1 MSPQLGVEYE
11 LLAAIARFSQ
21 FLGWIAIFV
30 GALLREGL
38 MRKNVGVVAEG
49 AGWVALV
56 GAGIVGSQ
64 VAAAQ
69 ALNCTLWGGDCIE
82 SDAQAWD
89 YLWDHLLSG
98 IVIDLVIGLTAEL
111 LGWTV
116 AKLRSRRRA
125 LKQ

>member
-1 MSPQLGVEYE
+1 M
-11 LLAAIARFSQ
+11 AAIARFCQ

-30 GALLREGL
+30 GVLLRAGP
-38 MRKNVGVVAEG
+38 MRKNVGAVAEG
-49 AGWVALV
+49 AGWLALV

-69 ALNCTLWGGDCIE
+69 TLNCTLWGGGCIE

-89 YLWDHLLSG
+89 YLWEHLLSG
-98 IVIDLVIGLTAEL
+98 TVIDLVIGLTAEL

-116 AKLRSRRRA
+116 VKLRSRRRE